1 MSQENR
7 TVRWF
12 YHSVPFIILLFLC
25 WSLQISVGVYLISVA
40 GLGTQLSI
48 FYHLHNLEMVY
59 AIMLIM
65 GFTGLFVDSV
75 LKYMGNKTKER

>member
-1 MSQENR
+1 M
-7 TVRWF
+7 
-12 YHSVPFIILLFLC
+12 
-25 WSLQISVGVYLISVA
+25 GVYLISVA
-40 GLGTQLSI
+40 GLESTRDV
-48 FYHLHNLEMVY
+48 YHLHNTDMMY

>member
-25 WSLQISVGVYLISVA
+25 WSLQISVGVYLISMA

-48 FYHLHNLEMVY
+48 LC
-59 AIMLIM
+59 
-65 GFTGLFVDSV
+65 
-75 LKYMGNKTKER
+75 